1 MLRGTVAFLALMVC
15 AVLGAELRSALARR
29 GVRAPG
35 MEGVSFLAVGF
46 LLGGR
51 GLGLFP
57 DDLVAALR
65 VVVLFGLAWIGLV
78 FGLQAELRIVRR
90 LAPWHRWVG
99 GLTPVAVGLPVVA
112 VGMVLGLPP
121 ALALGLG
128 SVAMA
133 SSPSA
138 LEGLARGRRATDRGT
153 IRMLKLVMA
162 FAGIPAVMVFA
173 VATALAS
180 PLAAEHSG
188 GLAAHE
194 LVVFTIAIGI
204 VVGYA
209 VVVLIRGVADHM
221 QLLTLAVG
229 GMCFAAGATAVLGLN
244 PLPAAAIAGA
254 VVVNRC
260 VFPHRMLRVAHS
272 LERPILVAL
281 LVLVGASWSTA
292 AFSTEVFAVMTVV
305 RMAAALAAG
314 AGLTRFARTRGEV
327 LLTGGVG
334 WGLVPQGEL
343 ALGLTVAV
351 VSFFPATEGVLE
363 AVVAAVIVS
372 NIVGGWW
379 MRRRLF
385 APPGGATP

>member
-1 MLRGTVAFLALMVC
+1 
-15 AVLGAELRSALARR
+15 
-29 GVRAPG
+29 
-35 MEGVSFLAVGF
+35 
-46 LLGGR
+46 
-51 GLGLFP
+51 
-57 DDLVAALR
+57 
-65 VVVLFGLAWIGLV
+65 
-78 FGLQAELRIVRR
+78 
-90 LAPWHRWVG
+90 
-99 GLTPVAVGLPVVA
+99 
-112 VGMVLGLPP
+112 
-121 ALALGLG
+121 
-128 SVAMA
+128 
-133 SSPSA
+133 
-138 LEGLARGRRATDRGT
+138 
-153 IRMLKLVMA
+153 MA

-188 GLAAHE
+188 GLAALE